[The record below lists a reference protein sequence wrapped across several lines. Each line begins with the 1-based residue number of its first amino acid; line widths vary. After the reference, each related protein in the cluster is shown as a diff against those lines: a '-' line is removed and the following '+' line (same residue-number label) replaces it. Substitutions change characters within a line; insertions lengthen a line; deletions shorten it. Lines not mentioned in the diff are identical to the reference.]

1 MKQYESYKDSHIP
14 SIGNVPDGWK
24 VVPIKYVLEQSSNG
38 IKIGPFGS
46 TLTGKVSPDNEV
58 KVYGQWNV
66 IGKDFSAG
74 KNYVSEK
81 TYQEL
86 ESYWIHPNDIL
97 ISMMGTVGKC
107 AIIPKG
113 VAKGIMD
120 SHIVKVRLDESVI
133 LPQYFYYV
141 YDKDGSNVVM
151 SQIQRDRRGSIM
163 DGLNSTLIKGFIIP
177 LPSLPEQQ
185 VIASYLDTKVSQI
198 DSIIAEKEAM
208 VEDLQKYRKTIISET
223 ITCGLDP
230 NVKKKYSG
238 VEWIG
243 MIPEHWECA
252 MLKYYLDQPLQYGA
266 NESAESEN
274 KGWPRYIRIT
284 DISDTGRLKDET
296 FKSLAPEKAKDYMLE
311 KGDILFA
318 RSGATV
324 GKTYIFKE
332 DYPACFAGYLIKARC
347 NHKLLPEFLYY
358 YTCTKEYDNWK
369 NSTFIQA
376 TIQNIGAD
384 KYSTM
389 PIIVPSTIDEQTKIV
404 EQIEKKL
411 ITVDASVSELQS
423 QIEDLKS
430 YKTSLITEAVTGKID
445 LR

>member
-1 MKQYESYKDSHIP
+1 MTENAEGYPYLTMDYLRGRSDKKTLYPKNTEELLLVDEGDI
-14 SIGNVPDGWK
+14 IVLWDGANAGEFLK
-24 VVPIKYVLEQSSNG
+24 AKKGYL
-38 IKIGPFGS
+38 GS
-46 TLTGKVSPDNEV
+46 TMAKIVFDENEYDMSYFFYLLCSLTDIAKEFANGTTIPHFDSKVLTDYSYPCPSFNE
-58 KVYGQWNV
+58 Q
-66 IGKDFSAG
+66 
-74 KNYVSEK
+74 
-81 TYQEL
+81 
-86 ESYWIHPNDIL
+86 L
-97 ISMMGTVGKC
+97 I
-107 AIIPKG
+107 
-113 VAKGIMD
+113 
-120 SHIVKVRLDESVI
+120 
-133 LPQYFYYV
+133 
-141 YDKDGSNVVM
+141 
-151 SQIQRDRRGSIM
+151 
-163 DGLNSTLIKGFIIP
+163 
-177 LPSLPEQQ
+177 
-185 VIASYLDTKVSQI
+185 IASYLNTKVGQI
-198 DSIIAEKEAM
+198 DAILFEKEEM
-208 VEDLQKYRKTIISET
+208 IKDLQNYRKSIISET
-223 ITCGLDP
+223 IKCGLNP
-230 NVKKKYSG
+230 NVPMKYSG

-252 MLKYYLDQPLQYGA
+252 MLRYYLDQPLQYGA

-274 KGWPRYIRIT
+274 KEWPRYIRIT

-389 PIIVPSTIDEQTKIV
+389 PVVVPATIEEQSRIV
-404 EQIEKKL
+404 EQIELKL
-411 ITVDASVSELQS
+411 TTIDSSISELQL
-423 QIEDLKS
+423 QIDELVS
-430 YKTSLITEAVTGKID
+430 YKSSLIYEAVTGKID